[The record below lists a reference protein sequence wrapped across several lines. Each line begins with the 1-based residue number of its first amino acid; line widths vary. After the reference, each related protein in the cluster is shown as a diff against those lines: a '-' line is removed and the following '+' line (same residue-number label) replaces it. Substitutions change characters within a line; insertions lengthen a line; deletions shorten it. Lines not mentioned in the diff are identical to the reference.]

1 MKKLQE
7 ADVDGRG
14 GLKLSS
20 VVAEYTGPLERFF
33 RRRVA
38 DPAEVDDLVQEVFL
52 RLARQSNVAAIE
64 NPHAYVFQTAANIL
78 RDSGRWSLSR
88 RRAEHEPFEEAIHG
102 CEAISPERI
111 ASARQSVAALKA
123 ALAELPE
130 RTQTVFVLHRF
141 EGLRYGEIAVTLGI
155 SVSAVEKHMM
165 RAMSHIVRGMEWP

>member
-52 RLARQSNVAAIE
+52 RL
-64 NPHAYVFQTAANIL
+64 
-78 RDSGRWSLSR
+78 
-88 RRAEHEPFEEAIHG
+88 
-102 CEAISPERI
+102 
-111 ASARQSVAALKA
+111 ARQSVAALKA